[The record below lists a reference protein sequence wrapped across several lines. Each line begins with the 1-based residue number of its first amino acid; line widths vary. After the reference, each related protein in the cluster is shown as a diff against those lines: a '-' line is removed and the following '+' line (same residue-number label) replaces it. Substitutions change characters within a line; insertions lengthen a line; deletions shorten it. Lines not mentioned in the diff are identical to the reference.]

1 MKKQPTQDSSHM
13 SVTNKGQNM
22 PNIDSS
28 ISLETHRLNF
38 YDELDELIELAAEIG
53 VDSEYS
59 SRLIKVVEYLTD
71 HRYVFAYAEYSEDC
85 AQRTP
90 KSVHNLLNKVFHYP
104 DPKEYC

>member
-1 MKKQPTQDSSHM
+1 MKKQPMQDLPYIILTKE
-13 SVTNKGQNM
+13 VQNM
-22 PNIDSS
+22 SNKDNS

-38 YDELDELIELAAEIG
+38 YDELDELIELAEEIG
-53 VDSEYS
+53 DDSEYS

-90 KSVHNLLNKVFHYP
+90 KSVHNLLNKVFDYP
-104 DPKEYC
+104 DPQEYC

>member
-1 MKKQPTQDSSHM
+1 MKKQPMQDLPYISATKEGQKM
-13 SVTNKGQNM
+13 SNKDN
-22 PNIDSS
+22 S

-38 YDELDELIELAAEIG
+38 YDELDELIELAEEIG
-53 VDSEYS
+53 DDSEYS
-59 SRLIKVVEYLTD
+59 SKLIKMVEYLTE